1 MSKRCLNCGA
11 NLTKN
16 QIQCEYCAFKLV
28 KAPKTNIYLP
38 AKTYGSKPIK
48 HFIGFIA
55 CLIGS
60 LLAFSSPFQFWHLL
74 YLIISYRGYEYLDRQ
89 SKGSFGLLFSIIGII
104 LAFLTY

>member
-1 MSKRCLNCGA
+1 MLKRCLNCGA

-16 QIQCEYCAFKLV
+16 QIHCEYCGSKLV
-28 KAPKTNIYLP
+28 QGPKTNIFLP
-38 AKTYGSKPIK
+38 AKTFGSKPIK

-60 LLAFSSPFQFWHLL
+60 FLAFSSPFQFWHLL

-89 SKGSFGLLFSIIGII
+89 TKGNLGLFFLIIGIL
-104 LAFLTY
+104 LALFTY

>member
-1 MSKRCLNCGA
+1 M
-11 NLTKN
+11 
-16 QIQCEYCAFKLV
+16 
-28 KAPKTNIYLP
+28 KAPKTNIFLP
-38 AKTYGSKPIK
+38 AKNYVSKPIK

-89 SKGSFGLLFSIIGII
+89 SKGSLGLLFLIIGII